1 MLIWKNTST
10 LDGFDIE
17 LNFTKSKSKADIAL
31 IGSKP
36 IEINDFPNIK
46 GIFRAGIGRDNV
58 PEKEAKEKGIVVR
71 YPSQIVLDIIFNET
85 ASFTCSLIFRM
96 LYSNVGTLD
105 PWVKEPRQQLSKK
118 MLLVVGIG
126 SIGSRVAQ
134 LMKPFIR
141 VTTFDILQN
150 NASELKPMIQQAD
163 CVTIHIPKNDGN
175 ISFIDKEKL
184 SWMKNGATLINTA
197 RGAIVDEGALYR
209 EIQSDRL
216 KAAFDVYW
224 QEPYTGKLKEFYP
237 DRFYLTPHV
246 ASTCSGFLK
255 GCRDGLDELIKFIEK
270 NKKLC

>member
-184 SWMKNGATLINTA
+184 SWMKNGATLVNTA